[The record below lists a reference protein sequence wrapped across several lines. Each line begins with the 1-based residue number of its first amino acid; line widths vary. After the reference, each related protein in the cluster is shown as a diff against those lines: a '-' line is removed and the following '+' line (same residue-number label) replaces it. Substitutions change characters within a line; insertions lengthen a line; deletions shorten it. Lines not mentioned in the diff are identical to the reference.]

1 MGITREQ
8 ALQCFA
14 SDDLIGIGMEA
25 DAVRR
30 GLHPE
35 GVVSYLVE
43 GRVDLNLSAEKL
55 YERIQRAEELGA
67 TAITVHG
74 PPDSDARIESIAAR
88 LRSLREQWPAL
99 WLGGL
104 SATSVA
110 LLGSNSGVG
119 VGEILAHLK
128 DAGLQS
134 LGGDDAQI
142 LDDGIRQKSR
152 MPVCSTTQWLEIH
165 RAAHGLGMRSAATM
179 TFGQK
184 ETMEQR
190 VGHLECIRRLQ
201 ADTGGFTAF
210 TPAGFQHDIS
220 AGGRSL
226 EEATSVEY
234 LKTLAICRMYLD
246 NVENVQAN
254 WQTQGV
260 KVLQMSLRFGSNDV
274 GSVALEKTA
283 GEAVTEEDLRRV
295 IRDAGFRP
303 VQRDTVY
310 SRMYLD

>member
-8 ALQCFA
+8 ALDCFA

-35 GVVSYLVE
+35 GVVSYVVE
-43 GRVDLNLSAEKL
+43 RRVDLNLAPEAL
-55 YERIQRAEELGA
+55 YERISGAEEMGA
-67 TAITVHG
+67 TAILVDG
-74 PPDSDARIESIAAR
+74 RLPADCGIDWVAAR
-88 LRSLREQWPAL
+88 LKTIREQWPAL
-99 WLGGL
+99 WIGGL

-110 LLGSNSGVG
+110 AIACTSGLGFS
-119 VGEILAHLK
+119 ETLAQLK

-134 LGGDDAQI
+134 LSGEDAQI
-142 LDDGIRQKSR
+142 LDDGIRQKAR
-152 MPVCSTTQWLEIH
+152 TPVCGAAEWLEIH
-165 RAAHGLGMRSAATM
+165 RAAHGLGLRSSATM
-179 TFGQK
+179 TFGQN

-190 VGHLECIRRLQ
+190 LEHLESIRRLQ
-201 ADTGGFTAF
+201 AVTGGFTAF
-210 TPAGFQHDIS
+210 TPSGFQHDIS

-246 NVENVQAN
+246 NIDNIQAN

-260 KVLQMSLRFGSNDV
+260 KVLQMGLRFGSNDV
-274 GSVALEKTA
+274 GSVALEKTL
-283 GEAVTEEDLRRV
+283 GEAATEEDLRRV
-295 IRDAGFRP
+295 IRDAGFLP

-310 SRMYLD
+310 ATMFLN